1 MIFYTGPLPFRAQGL
16 YNRSMVEVLAIFG
29 FLSWLVAVLCDWLS
43 GLPFFPAI
51 VMGAVAVP
59 LIALHEYAVLGRRWK
74 LRSWTFRPFPIP
86 PERFYWII
94 QRPRLRRTMCWYAA
108 AFAASWWNVVSL
120 PAELSTDPPS
130 LLGWANALAGTYTGA
145 RLLGSLV
152 LFVRA
157 SQWFDAM
164 SPNVVGLFRRTMY
177 RLSDNYEYLGEQR
190 RHPEREEVY

>member
-1 MIFYTGPLPFRAQGL
+1 
-16 YNRSMVEVLAIFG
+16 MVEVLAIFG
-29 FLSWLVAVLCDWLS
+29 FLSWLVAILCDWLS

-51 VMGAVAVP
+51 AMGVVAIP
-59 LIALHEYAVLGRRWK
+59 LIALHEYVVLGRRWK
-74 LRSWTFRPFPIP
+74 LRSWTSRPFPIP
-86 PERFYWII
+86 PERFQWII
-94 QRPRLRRTMCWYAA
+94 QRPRLRRVIYWHAA
-108 AFAASWWNVVSL
+108 AFAANWWNVVSL
-120 PAELSTDPPS
+120 PAELSTDAPS

-145 RLLGSLV
+145 RLLGFLV

-157 SQWFDAM
+157 SQWFDSM